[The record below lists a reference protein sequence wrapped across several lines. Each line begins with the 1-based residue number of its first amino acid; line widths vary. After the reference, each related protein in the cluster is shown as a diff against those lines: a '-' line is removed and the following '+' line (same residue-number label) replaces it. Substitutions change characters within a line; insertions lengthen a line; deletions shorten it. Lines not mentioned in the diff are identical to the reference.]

1 MSAFAGRDDIAH
13 AWGVAA
19 DDYVR
24 QFFDELDRKPFD
36 REFLD
41 RYAFAVAGR
50 EPVVDMGCGPGHIAR
65 YLAERGVE
73 VFGVDLSPGMIETA
87 RAMNPDLRF
96 EVGDMTALD
105 AGDRSWAGI
114 VAFYSLVNLP
124 ATEVPVALA
133 EFRRVLRDDGL
144 LAYAVHGGEGEIH
157 RDEWD
162 GEPVRLSFSL
172 FALDDLVAWTERAGF
187 VIEEAISRPPYP
199 DEHPT
204 QRLYVRARVGAPGRL
219 P

>member
-1 MSAFAGRDDIAH
+1 MPEFAGRDDIAH

-19 DDYVR
+19 EDYVR

-41 RYAFAVAGR
+41 RYASAVGGA

-65 YLAERGVE
+65 YLAERGVGA
-73 VFGVDLSPGMIETA
+73 FGVDLSPGMIEAA
-87 RAMNPDLRF
+87 RARNPHLRF
-96 EVGDMTALD
+96 ETGDMTALD
-105 AGDRSWAGI
+105 ADDQSWAGI

-124 ATEVPVALA
+124 AAEVPVALA
-133 EFRRVLRDDGL
+133 EFGRVLRDDGL
-144 LAYAVHGGEGEIH
+144 LAYAVHGGDGEIH

-172 FALDDLVAWTERAGF
+172 FALDDLVAWTEAAGF
-187 VIEEAISRPPYP
+187 VIEEAVSRPPYP

-204 QRLYVRARVGAPGRL
+204 QRLYVRARRAAGGRL
-219 P
+219 R